1 MAEAVI
7 IAVEAAPKTEARRTT
22 ILDAAESVF
31 VKKGFELTTMQDVA
45 SAAGMSAGNLY
56 RYFASKAAI
65 ISGLVE
71 RDRSEMVA
79 QFAELAKAPDQLQG
93 FEQLGRCYVRDE
105 VARKAPLSLEIW
117 AAASRNPELKN
128 LCVTMENAVTANMS
142 EFIARAAAQ
151 GDVAP
156 GVDPALVTHL
166 VMALVQII
174 FRDAVLKPEHDLERD
189 LDILFATVRAAL
201 AGHITLPT
209 SQKQNTQGVGT

>member
-1 MAEAVI
+1 
-7 IAVEAAPKTEARRTT
+7 
-22 ILDAAESVF
+22 
-31 VKKGFELTTMQDVA
+31 MQDVA

-65 ISGLVE
+65 ITGLVE
-71 RDRSEMVA
+71 RDRTEMVA

-128 LCVTMENAVTANMS
+128 LCVTMENAVTANMR
-142 EFIARAAAQ
+142 EFIARAAEQ

-174 FRDAVLKPEHDLERD
+174 FRDAVLKPGHDVERD

-201 AGHITLPT
+201 AGHIKPPT
-209 SQKQNTQGVGT
+209 GQKQNTQGVET